1 MPGQIASIKT
11 RQFIVER
18 LVPSLLKISVRC
30 FILFIYL
37 FIYFLTQRLLDVLIC
52 PLERLPLLHL
62 FERNLR
68 SLLYNSAH
76 DSAAWK
82 NNVQAQ
88 QSEEAVK
95 ILQQNCSP
103 RLQAAVRK
111 MSLRSS
117 PKRRRKRGA
126 YHLSAIF
133 SENFLTDGTGHSLPK
148 NEKRSEPFQL
158 SVYLRMS
165 L

>member
-1 MPGQIASIKT
+1 MFSYVHWNDCHFFTFSKET
-11 RQFIVER
+11 YDHF
-18 LVPSLLKISVRC
+18 
-30 FILFIYL
+30 
-37 FIYFLTQRLLDVLIC
+37 
-52 PLERLPLLHL
+52 
-62 FERNLR
+62 
-68 SLLYNSAH
+68 YNSAH

-88 QSEEAVK
+88 QSEEEVK

-126 YHLSAIF
+126 YHLSGIF

-158 SVYLRMS
+158 
-165 L
+165 